1 MTDAAMPSALL
12 AVIDAVA
19 GGQRDDDRVRE
30 ALERLD
36 IEPGA
41 AAAVLDRLL
50 GARRE
55 LGRLRR
61 REHELTVL
69 FASARELAEVHDT
82 GTLLDRLVERAHTM
96 MGCDVTY
103 LSEFDS
109 RTRTL
114 RVRTTKG
121 SVSPVFQQLEVPPGA
136 GLAGAVVES
145 RAAHWVADYTRYA
158 ADRHDAG
165 VDDAVAAEGLVSI
178 LGVPML
184 SGGDVLGVLFVANR
198 QEMAFT
204 QDQIALLSALA
215 DHASVVLQTAQ
226 RMRDLQHSDDE
237 ARSALERLTAHL
249 DERDRANTVHQDLLR
264 AVLAGG
270 GFGPVARTL
279 GAALGRR
286 VVVIDERDRPIADS
300 ADSAADV
307 SLGAVTRSALE
318 AARSSGRC
326 VLVDDDGLSAVASM
340 TAGPRYFGAALLG
353 VGKFELTPV
362 DRRTV
367 ERAMQVGALLA
378 LQREAVADAE
388 SRIQAELVAD
398 LVDGDP
404 ERRADGERRARR
416 LDVPVGEFDTVLL
429 FTVSGTARSAV
440 VRAAQQQLPG
450 ALVGERRGSVVALV
464 SSGGLPATVD
474 PDAVRARLAAAVGE
488 PVGCVVPPGVDSVA
502 GLAGAVATAA
512 RTARLLSALGVTGTT
527 ERTND
532 YLPYSAVLDT
542 DPRSLREFLD
552 ATIGAVRAYDV
563 ERGTELLPTLR
574 AFVRCAASPTKTAR
588 ALNFH
593 TNTILQRLDRLDRV
607 LGIDWRDDERLFRI
621 SLAVRLDELAS
632 RVDPHMTS
640 AH

>member
-1 MTDAAMPSALL
+1 MTQAAMSSALL

-19 GGQRDDDRVRE
+19 GADGDDDRVRA

-36 IEPGA
+36 LEPGA

-61 REHELTVL
+61 REHELTAL

-82 GTLLDRLVERAHTM
+82 GTLLDRLVDRAHTM

-109 RTRTL
+109 RSRTL

-121 SVSPVFQQLEVPPGA
+121 SVSPLFQQLEVPPGA

-158 ADRHDAG
+158 AERHDAG

-184 SGGDVLGVLFVANR
+184 SGADVLGVLFVANR

-204 QDQIALLSALA
+204 QEAIALLSALA

-226 RMRDLQHSDDE
+226 RIRELQRSDDE

-249 DERDRANTVHQDLLR
+249 GERDRANTVHQDLLR

-300 ADSAADV
+300 EPSGELT
-307 SLGAVTRSALE
+307 LGAVTRGALD
-318 AARSSGRC
+318 AARTSGRC

-340 TAGPRYFGAALLG
+340 TAGARYFGAALLG
-353 VGKFELTPV
+353 VGTFELTPV

-378 LQREAVADAE
+378 LQREAVAEAE
-388 SRIQAELVAD
+388 SRIRAELVAD

-416 LDVPVGEFDTVLL
+416 LGVGVAGLDTVLL
-429 FTVSGTARSAV
+429 FTVTGAGRGAL

-450 ALVGERRGSVVALV
+450 ALVGERRGAVVALV
-464 SSGGLPATVD
+464 PSDT
-474 PDAVRARLAAAVGE
+474 DAEGVRARLAGAVGE
-488 PVGCVVPPGVDSVA
+488 PVGCVRPPGVDSVA
-502 GLAGAVATAA
+502 GLAAAVATAT
-512 RTARLLSALGVTGTT
+512 RTARLLSALGIAGTT
-527 ERTND
+527 EHTDD

-552 ATIGAVRAYDV
+552 ATIGAVRAYDA
-563 ERGTELLPTLR
+563 ERGTELLTTLR
-574 AFVRCAASPTKTAR
+574 AFVRHNASPTRTAR

-593 TNTILQRLDRLDRV
+593 PNTILQRLDRLDRV
-607 LGIDWRDDERLFRI
+607 LGTTWRNEERLFRI
-621 SLAVRLDELAS
+621 SLAVRLDELAA
-632 RVDPHMTS
+632 RVDPHINS
-640 AH
+640 GDQWAEHP